1 MGSVVLPAA
10 GAVTSTA
17 EDPYAKRYWI
27 AAAVTLAAVLELVDT
42 SIVNVAVPHM
52 MGNLGAT
59 LDEIAWVS
67 TGYIIANV
75 IVIPMSSW
83 LSNWFGRRRYLTGSI
98 LLFVAASFFCGAAT
112 GLWSLVFWRVVQG
125 LGGGALLS
133 VAQATL
139 FEAFPPD
146 EVGKGQAIFGMG
158 VMVGPTLGPTLGG
171 YIVDNLDW
179 PWIFYINVPLGL
191 VAAAMVWA
199 FVRNSKTGVRA
210 TKIDGLGI
218 VLLAVSVGSLQFM
231 LERGERNDWFE
242 SGFVTSLAV
251 VSAVT
256 FVAFIWRELTFEQ
269 PIVNLRVLKSRQLA
283 AGVTFAAALGLAMY
297 GSIFVLPVFLQQL
310 HGFTAWQTGKVIFPG
325 AIASAVTMA
334 VIGRNANR
342 IDARYTIVL
351 GVAMFGLCMYWLSGL
366 SLDGGADDVFWP
378 LILRGVGMGLIFVPL
393 TNASMVDLSPADVP
407 QGTALFNLTRQL
419 GGSLGIA
426 IMATLLQRF
435 TSSARSNLVTHVS
448 AGDPEVTSRMA
459 LLTRAFMSRGSDA
472 TTAAA
477 QAYSVIERQVLAQAS
492 VISFSKIYLICG
504 VVMALG
510 LPLLLFWKT
519 GRNRTSLAAADLH

>member
-1 MGSVVLPAA
+1 M
-10 GAVTSTA
+10 
-17 EDPYAKRYWI
+17 
-27 AAAVTLAAVLELVDT
+27 
-42 SIVNVAVPHM
+42 
-52 MGNLGAT
+52 
-59 LDEIAWVS
+59 
-67 TGYIIANV
+67 
-75 IVIPMSSW
+75 
-83 LSNWFGRRRYLTGSI
+83 
-98 LLFVAASFFCGAAT
+98 
-112 GLWSLVFWRVVQG
+112 
-125 LGGGALLS
+125 ALIDHLRE
-133 VAQATL
+133 
-139 FEAFPPD
+139 F
-146 EVGKGQAIFGMG
+146 
-158 VMVGPTLGPTLGG
+158 
-171 YIVDNLDW
+171 
-179 PWIFYINVPLGL
+179 
-191 VAAAMVWA
+191 
-199 FVRNSKTGVRA
+199 RNR
-210 TKIDGLGI
+210 LGI

-393 TNASMVDLSPADVP
+393 TNASMVDLSPANVP

-492 VISFSKIYLICG
+492 VISFSKIYLISG
-504 VVMALG
+504 VIMALG

-519 GRNRTSLAAADLH
+519 GRNRASLAAADLH